1 MRGTNQIE
9 ACLLHEFHLTDL
21 SIVESHR
28 SDDTVVVMH
37 AGTIDEHL
45 FAVEHEALL
54 GIERERT
61 DAVADGALVEHLLVL
76 LEGNGG
82 LVELGSV
89 G

>member
-9 ACLLHEFHLTDL
+9 ASLLHEFHLADFC
-21 SIVESHR
+21 IVESHR

-61 DAVADGALVEHLLVL
+61 DAVADGALVEYLLVL